1 MSVLSLKITSPDGV
15 LCEDTA
21 SYVRLQAADGSV
33 GVLPGHAPML
43 VALVKGQVCYRKD
56 GAMYTVDVDRGVAEI
71 KDNRIVI
78 LSG

>member
-1 MSVLSLKITSPDGV
+1 
-15 LCEDTA
+15 
-21 SYVRLQAADGSV
+21 
-33 GVLPGHAPML
+33 ML